1 MRPLLG
7 VLIMVISTLGYA
19 QKGVTHYANGEIYL
33 LKHQYKSALKA
44 FKKASKEMPEMAAA
58 YRAQGIC
65 YELLKDYQNASLVYE
80 KAISLDSFLS
90 RPMYFETG
98 LAYYKQGN
106 IDRALHY
113 FLLFEY
119 LLMNDRGRF
128 DTQEGLEKKNE
139 ERYAD
144 QLENYLAACHQGK
157 ALENFESLRNTV
169 NLGPEI
175 NSAGDEY
182 FPYLIQGHSLYY
194 TSRKKVKGDENLFV
208 AALENGEIRK
218 GRPVNGSFNTA
229 ENEGMVTWVRNNKKL
244 FFTAC
249 NRIDSLKGCDLWEGT
264 FKEGKP
270 SDLKPLQG
278 FLNTDNWESQA
289 TISCDGR
296 TIFFASNQ
304 PGGYGGTDIWKS
316 QLDGEGNWNK
326 PVNLGPNINT
336 KGDEEAPFITN
347 DGQTLYFSSTGHIGY
362 GEQDIFFSKK
372 INKTQWGPSINL
384 GNKVNSPYREL
395 GFFLTSDDQ
404 TGYFASDK
412 PDGNGG
418 MDIYKFSLD
427 SALYSPPT
435 TLVQGV
441 LVNAITEEPIQG
453 ILDVTGYGTIH
464 TEIDGTFFLCIPAD
478 SEIIVD
484 FSAPG
489 FKPYTASF
497 EIPYWD
503 NRAFFPVEIRII
515 PLDQVKKNIQPLP
528 LDSPNEKEKIIQSF
542 KHTIL
547 FGFDDAIVEALEME
561 KLIYFL
567 NSFSEDITI
576 DQVDVFGYA
585 DDFGTTD
592 YNLKLSE
599 MRAKNVAIILLDHQ
613 IKTNNVFIKGRGELR
628 GEGPKSAFRKVE
640 LKITGHS
647 FH

>member
-1 MRPLLG
+1 MRLFISVIGIL
-7 VLIMVISTLGYA
+7 ISTFGYA
-19 QKGVTHYANGEIYL
+19 QKGVTHYAKGEIYL
-33 LKHQYKSALKA
+33 LKHQYKKALKA
-44 FKKASKEMPEMAAA
+44 FNRASKEMPEMAAA

-65 YELLKDYQNASLVYE
+65 YELLKDYKSASSAYE

-106 IDRALHY
+106 LDQALHY
-113 FLLFEY
+113 FLLFENF
-119 LLMNDRGRF
+119 LKNEKGLF

-139 ERYAD
+139 ERYEG
-144 QLENYLAACHQGK
+144 QVVNYLATCYQGK
-157 ALENFESLRNTV
+157 ALENFESMRNV
-169 NLGPEI
+169 IHLGPEI
-175 NSAGDEY
+175 NSPGDEY
-182 FPYLIQGHSLYY
+182 FPYLIQDHTLYY
-194 TSRKKVKGDENLFV
+194 TSRKKIKRDENLLV
-208 AALENGEIRK
+208 APLENGTFKK
-218 GRPVNGSFNTA
+218 GSPISGPFNTS
-229 ENEGMVTWVRNNKKL
+229 ENEGMATWVRNNKKL

-249 NRIDSLKGCDLWEGT
+249 NRIDSLKGCDLWEGV
-264 FKEGKP
+264 FMDGKP
-270 SDLKPLQG
+270 SQLRPLQG
-278 FLNTDNWESQA
+278 FLNSDNWESQA

-296 TIFFASNQ
+296 TIFFAANQ
-304 PGGYGGTDIWKS
+304 PGGFGGTDIWKS
-316 QLDGEGNWNK
+316 QLDKEGNWNK

-347 DGQTLYFSSTGHIGY
+347 DGNTLYFSSTGHIGY

-372 INKTQWGPSINL
+372 INEQQWSSAINL

-395 GFFLTSDDQ
+395 GFFLTSDGQ

-412 PDGNGG
+412 PTGNGG

-435 TLVQGV
+435 TLVQGI
-441 LVNAITEEPIQG
+441 LVNAITAEPMQG
-453 ILDVTGYGTIH
+453 ILEITGYGAIH

-489 FKPYTASF
+489 FKTYTASF

-503 NRAFFPVEIRII
+503 NRDFFPVEIRII
-515 PLDQVKKNIQPLP
+515 PLEHLKQDLQPVLENVP
-528 LDSPNEKEKIIQSF
+528 KEKNKIIHSF
-542 KHTIL
+542 EHTIL
-547 FGFDDAIVEALEME
+547 FGFDDAAVEALERAH
-561 KLIYFL
+561 LIDFL

-592 YNLKLSE
+592 YNLQLSE
-599 MRAKNVAIILLDHQ
+599 MRAKNVARILLDHQ

-628 GEGPKSAFRKVE
+628 GDGPKSAFRKVT